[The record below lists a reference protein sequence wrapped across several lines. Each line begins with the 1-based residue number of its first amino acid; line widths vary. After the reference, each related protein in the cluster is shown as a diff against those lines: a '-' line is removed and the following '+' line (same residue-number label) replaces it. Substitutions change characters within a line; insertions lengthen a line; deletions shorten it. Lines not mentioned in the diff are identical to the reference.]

1 MMQLDSKISLYFVC
15 ILAGF
20 AILGLLLFPGVTV
33 LLGVV
38 ANVLKTIGII
48 VILLFAALI
57 ILKGLISLFNNARL

>member
-20 AILGLLLFPGVTV
+20 AVLGLLLFPGVTV